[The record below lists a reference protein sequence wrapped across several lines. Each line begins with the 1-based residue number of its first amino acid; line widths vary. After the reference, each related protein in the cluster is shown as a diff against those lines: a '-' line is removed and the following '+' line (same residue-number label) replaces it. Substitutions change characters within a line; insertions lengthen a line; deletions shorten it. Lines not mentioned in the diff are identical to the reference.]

1 MTHLPIWSIDK
12 ISTEL
17 CDLAINEF
25 TNILPKD
32 GVMGFDGSEFS
43 HKTRNTTVRFAEHNH
58 WFGLIM
64 RGFGQ
69 QANKD
74 CKWDFDI
81 TEHEAVQY
89 AHYSVGQHYDWH
101 VDNFPLQGL
110 DLDRKIT
117 VVCLLSELTE
127 FSAGELQIRLYS
139 DYSAPLVKGSVIA
152 FPSILQHRVTPVTF
166 GLRKTATM
174 WLSGP
179 KFR

>member
-1 MTHLPIWSIDK
+1 
-12 ISTEL
+12 
-17 CDLAINEF
+17 
-25 TNILPKD
+25 
-32 GVMGFDGSEFS
+32 
-43 HKTRNTTVRFAEHNH
+43 
-58 WFGLIM
+58 
-64 RGFGQ
+64 
-69 QANKD
+69 
-74 CKWDFDI
+74 
-81 TEHEAVQY
+81 
-89 AHYSVGQHYDWH
+89 